1 MIRPIIF
8 LDVDGVLNNEE
19 FFKNRLTSSSSDSWS
34 KRYIC
39 PILLGR
45 LNNIIIETFA
55 RVVFSSSHRFNWET
69 EKEMIENLKE
79 AGVVGDIIGR
89 TPRLRF
95 DSELDYKYS
104 VPRGCEIKAWIE
116 LNKGILGDKVSKFKY
131 VILDDDSDM
140 LYWQRNN
147 FVQTD
152 GQLGLTEE
160 NVKQAIKILN
170 GE

>member
-1 MIRPIIF
+1 MNKPIIF

-19 FFKNRLTSSSSDSWS
+19 FFKNRLKQPTSDIWS

-45 LNNIIIETFA
+45 LNTIILETSA
-55 RVVFSSSHRFNWET
+55 RIVFSSSHRFNWVT

-79 AGVVGDIIGR
+79 AGVLGDIIGR

-95 DSELDYKYS
+95 DPELNYGYS

-116 LNKGILGDKVSKFKY
+116 LNKSILGDKVSKFKY

-140 LYWQRNN
+140 LYWQRDN
-147 FVQTD
+147 FIRTD
-152 GQLGLTEE
+152 GHLGLTDE

-170 GE
+170 E